1 MVKYFAVAA
10 AALLDADH
18 AARVVPRLALLLVL
32 DEAGGRAQATDA
44 YGAPVRF
51 PGREF
56 DVDGGIVCCS
66 RSASLKML
74 NLLRAGVADDYQ
86 TEALLQKGDRPF

>member
-1 MVKYFAVAA
+1 MICV
-10 AALLDADH
+10 
-18 AARVVPRLALLLVL
+18 
-32 DEAGGRAQATDA
+32 EESGGRAQATDA

-56 DVDGGIVCCS
+56 NVDGGIVCCS

-86 TEALLQKGDRPF
+86 TEALLRQGDRPF